1 MNAALDTELTRLLG
15 CRYPIVQTAMGWIAD
30 AKLVAATSNAGGF
43 GFLAAA
49 TMSTAELE
57 AALAKLRDLTPH
69 RFGVNFHMFQPNA
82 HEVIELVVTNRD
94 RVRAVSYG
102 RGPDA
107 ATIRR
112 FKDAGVLC
120 MPTVGALK
128 HAQKAVEL
136 GADIITVQ
144 GAEGGGHTGSV
155 PTTLLLPQ
163 VLDAVKVPV
172 VAAGGFHS
180 GRGLAGALAF
190 GAAGIAMGTR
200 FLMTAESPVPRA
212 TLQKY
217 LDVNDPARIRASTVV
232 DGLPQRMIDNPY
244 LLALERGGPLRR
256 LFTALVSAWKW
267 KARTGMSI
275 AHMVKTFF
283 AALREGDSAT
293 QTLMAANAPVLI
305 QRAMVEG
312 RPDEGV
318 LPSGQVAAVIT
329 ALPTVAEVIS
339 GIVQEAE
346 ARLAA
351 LLPSPLAGEGPGER
365 GPLPEAQHGA
375 PSARRPLSPTPPP
388 RGGRGYGTS
397 S

>member
-1 MNAALDTELTRLLG
+1 MNALDTALTRALG
-15 CRYPIVQTAMGWIAD
+15 CRYPIVQTAMGWVAD
-30 AKLVAATSNAGGF
+30 ARLVAATSNAGGF

-49 TMSTAELE
+49 VMSTAQLE
-57 AALAKLRDLTPH
+57 RAIADARATTNAP
-69 RFGVNFHMFQPNA
+69 FGVNFHMFQSNA
-82 HEVIELVVTNRD
+82 NEVIELVLKNAD

-107 ATIRR
+107 KTIRR
-112 FKDAGVLC
+112 FADAGVLR

-136 GADIITVQ
+136 GADIVTVQ

-163 VLDAVKVPV
+163 VLDAVQVPV
-172 VAAGGFHS
+172 VAAGGFHD
-180 GRGLAGALAF
+180 GRGLAGALAY

-217 LDVNDPARIRASTVV
+217 LDVKDVGHIRASTAL
-232 DGLPQRMIDNPY
+232 DGLPQRMIDNPF
-244 LLALERGGPLRR
+244 LLGLERGGLLRR
-256 LFTALVSAWKW
+256 LRVALGSAWHW
-267 KARTGMSI
+267 RRQTGTTAAQM
-275 AHMVKTFF
+275 AATFF
-283 AALREGDSAT
+283 KALGEGESAIRT
-293 QTLMAANAPVLI
+293 MMAANAPVII

-318 LPSGQVAAVIT
+318 LPSGQVAAVID
-329 ALPTVAEVIS
+329 ALPSVAELIEA
-339 GIVQEAE
+339 IVAQAQ

-351 LLPSPLAGEGPGER
+351 LGVAQAEGNGK
-365 GPLPEAQHGA
+365 
-375 PSARRPLSPTPPP
+375 
-388 RGGRGYGTS
+388 
-397 S
+397 

>member
-1 MNAALDTELTRLLG
+1 MNPLATVLTERLG

-57 AALAKLRDLTPH
+57 TGIAKLRSATSQ

-82 HEVIELVVTNRD
+82 VEVIEVILKNKD

-107 ATIRR
+107 KTIRR

-128 HAQKAVEL
+128 HALKAVDL
-136 GADIITVQ
+136 GADIVTVQ

-172 VAAGGFHS
+172 VAAGGFFN
-180 GRGLAGALAF
+180 GRGLAGALGY

-200 FLMTAESPVPRA
+200 FLLTADSPVPRA

-217 LDVNDPARIRASTVV
+217 LDVKDPAQIRASTAV
-232 DGLPQRMIDNPY
+232 DGLPQRMLDNPY
-244 LLALERGGPLRR
+244 LLKLEAGGSLRQ
-256 LFTALVSAWKW
+256 LLTALASAWRW
-267 KARTGMSI
+267 KSRTGMSFI
-275 AHMVKTFF
+275 YMLRTALG
-283 AALREGDSAT
+283 ALREGDSIA

-318 LPSGQVAAVIT
+318 LPSGQVAAVIQD
-329 ALPTVAEVIS
+329 LPTVAQLIESIVAE
-339 GIVQEAE
+339 VQE
-346 ARLAA
+346 RLAA
-351 LLPSPLAGEGPGER
+351 LTHYSPPPCGEGLGA
-365 GPLPEAQHGA
+365 GVVHGVA
-375 PSARRPLSPTPPP
+375 KATPPP
-388 RGGRGYGTS
+388 NPLPQGEGEKIA
-397 S
+397 

>member
-1 MNAALDTELTRLLG
+1 MSVLDTPLTQLLG

-49 TMSTAELE
+49 TMSTAELD
-57 AALAKLRDLTPH
+57 AAIVALRAATPQA
-69 RFGVNFHMFQPNA
+69 FGVNFHMFQPNA
-82 HEVIELVVTNRD
+82 AEVIELILKNRD

-107 ATIRR
+107 ATIAR
-112 FKDAGVLC
+112 FKKAGVLC

-128 HAQKAVEL
+128 HAQKAIEL
-136 GADIITVQ
+136 GADIVTIQ

-172 VAAGGFHS
+172 VAAGGFFN
-180 GRGLAGALAF
+180 GRGLAGALAY
-190 GAAGIAMGTR
+190 GACGIAMGTR

-212 TLQKY
+212 TLERY
-217 LDVNDPARIRASTVV
+217 LKITDPAQIRVSTAV
-232 DGLPQRMIDNPY
+232 DGLPHRMLDSS
-244 LLALERGGPLRR
+244 LVHDLERGGAAGR
-256 LFTALVSAWKW
+256 LWTALASAWKW
-267 KARTGMSI
+267 KARTGMSFLYM
-275 AHMVKTFF
+275 ARTAL
-283 AALREGDSAT
+283 AALREGDSVA

-318 LPSGQVAAVIT
+318 LPSGQVAAVIDD
-329 ALPTVAEVIS
+329 LPSVAQLIKT
-339 GIVQEAE
+339 IVGEAE
-346 ARLAA
+346 TRLAA
-351 LLPSPLAGEGPGER
+351 LTPAPLPEGEGILASPTGKGRRAAAGEGP
-365 GPLPEAQHGA
+365 
-375 PSARRPLSPTPPP
+375 
-388 RGGRGYGTS
+388 
-397 S
+397 

>member
-1 MNAALDTELTRLLG
+1 MNQAVPNPASGILHTALCERLG
-15 CRYPIVQTAMGWIAD
+15 CRYPIVQTAMGWVAD

-49 TMSTAELE
+49 TIQADKLE
-57 AALAKLRDLTPH
+57 AEILKVRALTDRP
-69 RFGVNFHMFQPNA
+69 FGINFHMFQPNA
-82 HEVIELVVTNRD
+82 QQVIDLTIKHRL
-94 RVRAVSYG
+94 RAVSYG

-107 ATIRR
+107 RTIGR
-112 FKDAGVLC
+112 FKQAGVLC

-172 VAAGGFHS
+172 VAAGGFYN

-217 LDVNDPARIRASTVV
+217 LDAKDPSKIRASTAV
-232 DGLPQRMIDNPY
+232 DGMPQRMIDNPY
-244 LLALERGGPLRR
+244 LLRLESGGLLHR
-256 LFTALVSAWKW
+256 LFVALNSAWQW
-267 KARTGMSI
+267 RAHTGMSI
-275 AHMVKTFF
+275 AHM
-283 AALREGDSAT
+283 LRT
-293 QTLMAANAPVLI
+293 
-305 QRAMVEG
+305 
-312 RPDEGV
+312 
-318 LPSGQVAAVIT
+318 
-329 ALPTVAEVIS
+329 
-339 GIVQEAE
+339 
-346 ARLAA
+346 
-351 LLPSPLAGEGPGER
+351 PSPRWAR
-365 GPLPEAQHGA
+365 AA
-375 PSARRPLSPTPPP
+375 PPSRP
-388 RGGRGYGTS
+388 
-397 S
+397 

>member
-1 MNAALDTELTRLLG
+1 MSLSTPLTDLLG

-49 TMSTAELE
+49 TMSTTELE
-57 AALAKLRDLTPH
+57 ATIAELRTATSH

-82 HEVIELVVTNRD
+82 RDVIELILQNQD

-107 ATIRR
+107 KTIRR

-120 MPTVGALK
+120 VPTVGALK
-128 HAQKAVEL
+128 HALKAIEL
-136 GADIITVQ
+136 GADVITVQ

-172 VAAGGFHS
+172 VAAGGFFN
-180 GRGLAGALAF
+180 GRGLAGALAY
-190 GAAGIAMGTR
+190 GACGIAMGTR

-212 TLQKY
+212 TLDRY
-217 LDVNDPARIRASTVV
+217 LEIADPGQIRVTTAV
-232 DGLPQRMIDNPY
+232 DGLPHRMIGNE
-244 LLALERGGPLRR
+244 LLGRLEGGGPLRQ
-256 LFTALVSAWKW
+256 LGVALLSAWKW
-267 KARTGMSI
+267 KARTGMSFAQMVRTVFI
-275 AHMVKTFF
+275 A
-283 AALREGDSAT
+283 LEDRDSMA
-293 QTLMAANAPVLI
+293 QVLMAANAPVLI

-312 RPDEGV
+312 QPDEGV
-318 LPSGQVAAVIT
+318 LPAGQVAAVIMD
-329 ALPTVAEVIS
+329 LPTVAELI
-339 GIVQEAE
+339 GRIVAEAE
-346 ARLAA
+346 ERLAA
-351 LLPSPLAGEGPGER
+351 LSVGAAHGR
-365 GPLPEAQHGA
+365 DSRAHGA
-375 PSARRPLSPTPPP
+375 LLH
-388 RGGRGYGTS
+388 GIGS

>member
-1 MNAALDTELTRLLG
+1 MTLRTALTDKLG

-30 AKLVAATSNAGGF
+30 SKLVAATSNAGGF

-49 TMSTAELE
+49 TMSTETLKSE
-57 AALAKLRDLTPH
+57 IAAVRAATAQN
-69 RFGVNFHMFQPNA
+69 FGVNFHMFQPNA
-82 HEVIELVVTNRD
+82 REVIEVILENRD

-107 ATIRR
+107 KTIKR

-144 GAEGGGHTGSV
+144 GQEGGGHTGSV

-180 GRGLAGALAF
+180 GRGLAAALAY

-200 FLMTAESPVPRA
+200 FLMTAESPVPRT

-217 LDVNDPARIRASTVV
+217 VEVDDPAKIRASTAV

-244 LLALERGGPLRR
+244 LLRLESGGLLHR
-256 LFTALVSAWKW
+256 LFVALSSAWHW
-267 KARTGMSI
+267 RAHTGMTVG
-275 AHMVKTFF
+275 HMARTFF
-283 AALREGDSAT
+283 AALREGDGAI
-293 QTLMAANAPVLI
+293 QTMMAANAPVLI

-312 RPDEGV
+312 KPDEGV
-318 LPSGQVAAVIT
+318 LPSGQVAAVLKS
-329 ALPTVAEVIS
+329 LPPVAEVIES
-339 GIVQEAE
+339 IVREAE
-346 ARLAA
+346 ARISS
-351 LLPSPLAGEGPGER
+351 LPAQAGEG
-365 GPLPEAQHGA
+365 ATA
-375 PSARRPLSPTPPP
+375 SAA
-388 RGGRGYGTS
+388 
-397 S
+397 

>member
-1 MNAALDTELTRLLG
+1 MSALQTPLTELLG
-15 CRYPIVQTAMGWIAD
+15 SRYPIVQTAMGWVAD
-30 AKLVAATSNAGGF
+30 SKLVIATSRGGGF

-49 TMSTAELE
+49 TMSTELLARE
-57 AALAKLRDLTPH
+57 IAAVRAGTDA

-82 HEVIELVVTNRD
+82 AEVIELVLKNAD

-102 RGPDA
+102 RGPDGK
-107 ATIRR
+107 TIQR

-163 VLDAVKVPV
+163 VLDAVRVPV

-180 GRGLAGALAF
+180 GRGLAAALAY

-200 FLMTAESPVPRA
+200 FLMTSDSPVPRA

-217 LDVNDPARIRASTVV
+217 LDVREPAQIRASTAV
-232 DGLPQRMIDNPY
+232 DGMPQRMIDNPF
-244 LLALERGGPLRR
+244 LLKLESGGLLRR
-256 LFTALVSAWKW
+256 LYVALSSAWRW
-267 KARTGMSI
+267 RAHTGMSV
-275 AHMVKTFF
+275 AHMARTFF
-283 AALREGDSAT
+283 AAMREGDGAI
-293 QTLMAANAPVLI
+293 QTMMAANAPVLI

-318 LPSGQVAAVIT
+318 LPSGQVAAVIG
-329 ALPTVAEVIS
+329 ALPSAGELIAAIVA
-339 GIVQEAE
+339 EAE

-351 LLPSPLAGEGPGER
+351 LSKN
-365 GPLPEAQHGA
+365 
-375 PSARRPLSPTPPP
+375 S
-388 RGGRGYGTS
+388 
-397 S
+397 